1 MYNSSLTST
10 NKITSRRNKAERV
23 LTRKTSVSETL
34 SSDIENLCPIHRSN
48 HSLEHCR
55 AFRAKPL
62 DQRRKILKD
71 NNMCFKCLS
80 KTHKQHECTSDVKC
94 AECGSSCHST
104 PLHVKRKPVSV
115 NSVVSMRPDGGEDTG
130 YRNRENVNS
139 KCTQICGDPFN
150 FKGKSCAKTVLVD
163 VYSKNCPQ
171 KQIKVYTVIDDQ
183 SNKTLASSELFD
195 MMGINTIVTNYV
207 LASCAGRKQ
216 TYGRKTDNLVIE
228 SIDGHIAI
236 ELPSVIEC
244 EQIPNARDEIP
255 TPEIALHYEH
265 LRGIANYIPPID
277 NKAEIM
283 MLIGRDITI
292 AHHVLDQKVLP
303 GNLPYAQKLHLGW
316 TIIGETCLGKVH
328 QPNVINTMKT

>member
-1 MYNSSLTST
+1 MKLPYNLQEKWTNTAVKYTNEHNAVYPPFHVFVRFVQEQSRIKNNPSFMYNSSLTST
-10 NKITSRRNKAERV
+10 NKITSPRNTTSNKAERV

-94 AECGSSCHST
+94 AECGSSYHST
-104 PLHVKRKPVSV
+104 PLHVKRKPVFV
-115 NSVVSMRPDGGEDTG
+115 NSVISMRPDGGEDTG

-163 VYSKNCPQ
+163 VFK
-171 KQIKVYTVIDDQ
+171 K
-183 SNKTLASSELFD
+183 LSSE
-195 MMGINTIVTNYV
+195 T
-207 LASCAGRKQ
+207 K
-216 TYGRKTDNLVIE
+216 K
-228 SIDGHIAI
+228 
-236 ELPSVIEC
+236 SVC
-244 EQIPNARDEIP
+244 SD
-255 TPEIALHYEH
+255 
-265 LRGIANYIPPID
+265 
-277 NKAEIM
+277 
-283 MLIGRDITI
+283 
-292 AHHVLDQKVLP
+292 
-303 GNLPYAQKLHLGW
+303 
-316 TIIGETCLGKVH
+316 
-328 QPNVINTMKT
+328 